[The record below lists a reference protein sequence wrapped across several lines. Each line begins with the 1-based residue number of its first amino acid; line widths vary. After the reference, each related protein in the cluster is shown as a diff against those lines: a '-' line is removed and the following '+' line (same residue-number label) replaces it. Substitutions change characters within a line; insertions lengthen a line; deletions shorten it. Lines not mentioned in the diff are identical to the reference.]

1 MRCWREGEPEK
12 MSRSKPDER
21 SELSERVRELID

>member
-12 MSRSKPDER
+12 MSRSKPGEYEW
-21 SELSERVRELID
+21 SELIENEGSQ